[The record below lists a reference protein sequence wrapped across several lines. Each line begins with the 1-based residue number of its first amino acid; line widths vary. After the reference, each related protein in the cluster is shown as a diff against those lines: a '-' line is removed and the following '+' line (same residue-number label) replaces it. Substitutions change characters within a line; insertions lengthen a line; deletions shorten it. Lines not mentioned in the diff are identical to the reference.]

1 MSKGTSKKA
10 KPTDPRNNAYQRLL
24 KAIQAIPGESPREKM
39 RKFTAFA
46 LKVCVINQAE
56 ELFTRGFG
64 PLVAWCDLTLLG
76 TDVQGSEDWC
86 HEAGQAYGG
95 AVETF
100 EPFECILG
108 RLFNEL
114 VWSGKKNDAQHFTPW
129 GLARAMNAFA
139 QAPQKDEWPMGDP
152 TCGAGTLL
160 LVKLH
165 ELAGKDSKA
174 LRGLTVKAN
183 DRDPLCAAMTAL
195 QLLSN
200 QLIWRMPIGRVVVE
214 CKDIITQYLETR
226 VVFWSLTR
234 DRFIA
239 MDEEIRLEKANR
251 VTGADM
257 GAANDE

>member
-1 MSKGTSKKA
+1 
-10 KPTDPRNNAYQRLL
+10 
-24 KAIQAIPGESPREKM
+24 M

-114 VWSGKKNDAQHFTPW
+114 VWSGKRTTLNISPL
-129 GLARAMNAFA
+129 GLGEGDERLCSSAS
-139 QAPQKDEWPMGDP
+139 KDEWPMGDP

-174 LRGLTVKAN
+174 LRGL
-183 DRDPLCAAMTAL
+183 P
-195 QLLSN
+195 
-200 QLIWRMPIGRVVVE
+200 
-214 CKDIITQYLETR
+214 
-226 VVFWSLTR
+226 
-234 DRFIA
+234 
-239 MDEEIRLEKANR
+239 
-251 VTGADM
+251 
-257 GAANDE
+257 

>member
-1 MSKGTSKKA
+1 MSKPTSKKA
-10 KPTDPRNNAYQRLL
+10 KPTSPRDAAYQRLL
-24 KAIQAIPGESPREKM
+24 KAVQTIPGDSPREKM
-39 RKFTAFA
+39 RKFTALA
-46 LKVCVINQAE
+46 LKVCVLKQAE
-56 ELFTRGFG
+56 ELFTWGYG
-64 PLVAWCDLTLLG
+64 PLVAWCDLKLLG
-76 TDVQGSEDWC
+76 TDVDGSEDWC
-86 HEAGQAYGG
+86 LEAGQAYGG

-129 GLARAMNAFA
+129 GLAMALNAFA

-200 QLIWRMPIGRVVVE
+200 QLIWRMPIGRVVIE
-214 CKDIITQYLETR
+214 CKDIITEYMEMR

-251 VTGADM
+251 MTGADM
-257 GAANDE
+257 GAANNE